1 MVFPYD
7 IPWVTPNALTDDE
20 CDYIRELAT
29 PNLEWSVLSPSGHME
44 HSVGCEGMWPYVQVM
59 KPNAFF

>member
-20 CDYIRELAT
+20 CDYIRELAI
-29 PNLEWSVLSPSGHME
+29 PNLEWSAQENKISIL
-44 HSVGCEGMWPYVQVM
+44 
-59 KPNAFF
+59 N